1 MNTVIVC
8 SLNDPAGVNIRD
20 RLIETYPFKATNK
33 TFDSHPIYSW
43 EDKHIVSSSKDIVF
57 VDGLDEVFGR
67 CNYVFVSR
75 HRAESGIPSL
85 TAHFT
90 GNFGHA
96 TFGGNP
102 HEVARYSPNVLKNY
116 MLELNALRHEVE
128 QGYEVTLEATHHG
141 PTNLQSPVVFIELGS
156 TEKQWGDR
164 QAARAIARALI
175 SCLDSPRIYRK
186 CAIGIGGTHY
196 PQKLNK
202 IETDSDIAIGAIV
215 PKYALEHLDKA
226 LLEQVLTKSEQRI
239 GQVVVDYKGLGGFKR
254 KVNELLDEVE
264 LEVVSA

>member
-20 RLIETYPFKATNK
+20 RLIEAHPFEATDK
-33 TFDSHPIYSW
+33 TFDSQPIYSW
-43 EDKHIVSSSKDIVF
+43 GDKRIASSSKDIVF
-57 VDGLDEVFGR
+57 VDGLERAFGR
-67 CNYVFVSR
+67 CSYVFISR

-96 TFGGNP
+96 TFGGNS
-102 HEVARYSPNVLKNY
+102 HEIARYSPSVLKNY
-116 MLELNALRHEVE
+116 MLELNALRNEVE
-128 QGYEVTLEATHHG
+128 QGFEITLEATHHG
-141 PTNLQSPVVFIELGS
+141 PTSLQSPVMFVELGS

-164 QAARAIARALI
+164 EAARVISRALI
-175 SCLDSPRIYRK
+175 SCLDSPRIYHK
-186 CAIGIGGTHY
+186 CAVGIGGTHY

-202 IETDSDIAIGAIV
+202 IETDTDIAIGVIV

-226 LLEQVLTKSEQRI
+226 LLKQVLSKSEQRI
-239 GQVVVDYKGLGGFKR
+239 DQVVVDYKGLGGFKL
-254 KVNELLDEVE
+254 KVKELLDEIK